1 MGKNNNVSFGNKSA
15 SVSGVLGGVAV
26 ALGVPWIILNYGQV
40 LAQNV
45 QTWLVIGSVALGGF
59 IVLVSAFFGLVL
71 PTQVNEEDHEKE

>member
-45 QTWLVIGSVALGGF
+45 QTWLVIGSVVLGGF